1 MKLYDF
7 CGEWK
12 EPIYVISDP
21 HFDDFD
27 CKMMNPKWISPEE
40 QVKKINSKVGKNGT
54 IVILGDVGNIEWVK
68 KLKGYKVL
76 ITGNHDK
83 GASNYLKEIKLE
95 VFACED
101 QAKEFTKSLDPKWSF
116 KRCNP
121 LFNRGE
127 TVYFVEYNNGLF
139 DEVYDGP
146 LFAGPNLLLS
156 HEPIDIPFGINI
168 HGHRHNHPFITRQDE
183 NSYSVNVAADVVN
196 FEPQR
201 LKKLCSIQAVK
212 DIHRLTIDRHI
223 DTK

>member
-27 CKMMNPKWISPEE
+27 CKMMNPNWISPEE

-54 IVILGDVGNIEWVK
+54 IVVLGDVGNIEWVK
-68 KLKGYKVL
+68 KLKGYKIL

-101 QAKEFTKSLDPKWSF
+101 QAKEFVGNLDPKWSF

-127 TVYFVEYNNGLF
+127 TVYLVEYNNGLF

-201 LKKLCSIQAVK
+201 LKELCSIQTVK
-212 DIHRLTIDRHI
+212 DIHRLTIDKHL
-223 DTK
+223 DLK